1 MGREGTGIGEA
12 DEGVGELLPGA
23 DIDPSTIEARPPA
36 TAGVEGLREG
46 WEVRHPNLH
55 PPLNREADQHPVK
68 RDAAHKR
75 LGAVDRIDPPDVR
88 TTPRSVAEL
97 LPYQSVAR
105 EGGGESLADQRLGA
119 AVGDRHRR
127 RIPLLLDR
135 DVALKIAQGEAP
147 SLLRHRHRRIQETID
162 LRHAPRYRKPLRR
175 RGRRAVRWGTMPMT
189 RDRLEAAEAATLAP
203 YAALASASRGRRHP
217 EGESSYRTPFQ
228 KDRDRVI
235 HTSAFR
241 RLEYKTQV
249 FVNYEGDYYRT
260 RLTHTLEVAQVAR
273 SITRALGLNEDLA
286 ETVALAHDLG
296 HPPFGH
302 AGERTLDRL
311 AHGVGGFDH
320 NRQSLRIVT
329 ELERRYPGF
338 AGLNL
343 TWETLEGIMKHETEY
358 DLADPAWEPEARPS
372 LEAQVVNIADEVAYN
387 AHDLDDGLRSG
398 HLSAHQ
404 VAEVPLIGELMER
417 LRIDPSHFDPQGRY
431 TLIRELLGWM
441 INDTIHQTE
450 ANLLAARVGSIDDVR
465 AHPEVLVGHSEQL
478 RTRLAT
484 LKEFLYAHLYHHYR
498 QIRMTRKA
506 DHILERLYRAYIA
519 QPEMLPPQVTEETE
533 RLGVERAV
541 VDYLSGMTDRYV
553 VEEYRRLF
561 DPLTLT

>member
-1 MGREGTGIGEA
+1 
-12 DEGVGELLPGA
+12 
-23 DIDPSTIEARPPA
+23 
-36 TAGVEGLREG
+36 
-46 WEVRHPNLH
+46 
-55 PPLNREADQHPVK
+55 
-68 RDAAHKR
+68 
-75 LGAVDRIDPPDVR
+75 
-88 TTPRSVAEL
+88 
-97 LPYQSVAR
+97 
-105 EGGGESLADQRLGA
+105 
-119 AVGDRHRR
+119 
-127 RIPLLLDR
+127 
-135 DVALKIAQGEAP
+135 
-147 SLLRHRHRRIQETID
+147 
-162 LRHAPRYRKPLRR
+162 
-175 RGRRAVRWGTMPMT
+175 MT

-217 EGESSYRTPFQ
+217 EGESRYRTPFQ

-311 AHGVGGFDH
+311 ASAVGGFDH

-329 ELERRYPGF
+329 DLERRYPSF
-338 AGLNL
+338 TGLNL

-358 DLADPAWEPEARPS
+358 DLADPSWEPDSRPS

-398 HLSAHQ
+398 HLGPNQ
-404 VAEVPLIGELMER
+404 VADVPLIGDLMGR
-417 LRIDPSHFDPQGRY
+417 LRIDQSNFDPQARY
-431 TLIRELLGWM
+431 TLIRELLGVM
-441 INDTIHQTE
+441 IDDTITQTD
-450 ANLLAARVGSIDDVR
+450 ANLIAARVGSIDDVR
-465 AHPEVLVGHSEQL
+465 AHPETLVGHSHVL
-478 RTRLAT
+478 RTQLAE
-484 LKEFLYAHLYHHYR
+484 LKDFLYAHLYHHHR

-506 DHILERLYRAYIA
+506 DHILERLYRAYVA
-519 QPEMLPPQVTEETE
+519 QPEMLPPQVADETE